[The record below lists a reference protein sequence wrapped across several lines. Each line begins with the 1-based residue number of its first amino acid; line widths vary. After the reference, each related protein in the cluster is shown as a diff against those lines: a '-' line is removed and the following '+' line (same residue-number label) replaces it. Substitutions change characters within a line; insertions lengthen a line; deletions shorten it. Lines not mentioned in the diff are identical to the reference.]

1 VQVSELQVSEFK
13 HLEVTRPVAGVV
25 LARLNRPDVLNAV
38 NTRLGQEILDLFTAI
53 NSGADADARCVVMT
67 GAGERSFCVGGDL
80 KERNGM
86 SDAQW
91 QAQRVV
97 FKAYNLAM
105 ERCPIPVL
113 CAVNGFALGG
123 GAEMILRTDF
133 AYAADHAKFGFP
145 EVKRG
150 FMPGSG
156 GTQRFARIV
165 GEHRAKEL
173 ILTGEQFSAQD
184 ALAWG
189 MINKIVPA
197 ADVLTPTLAAAE
209 KIAQNPPLAVRIIK
223 QCVHSGLQTDI
234 ETGLVIEALGHQRL
248 TSAPD
253 RMEGIAAFVEKRKAE
268 WKS

>member
-1 VQVSELQVSEFK
+1 MQVSEFK
-13 HLEVTRPVAGVV
+13 HLEVTRPAAGVI
-25 LARLNRPDVLNAV
+25 LAQLNRPEVLNAV
-38 NTRLGQEILDLFTAI
+38 NTRLGQEILDLFTHI
-53 NSGADADARCVVMT
+53 NSGQDDEARCVVMT
-67 GAGERSFCVGGDL
+67 GAGERAFCVGGDL

-86 SDAQW
+86 TDAQW
-91 QAQRVV
+91 QAQRII
-97 FKAYNLAM
+97 FKQYNLAM

-113 CAVNGFALGG
+113 CAVNGYALGG

-133 AYAADHAKFGFP
+133 AYAADSARFGFP

-189 MINKIVPA
+189 MINRLAPQ
-197 ADVLTPTLAAAE
+197 ADVLSATLAAAE
-209 KIAQNPPLAVRIIK
+209 KVAQNPPLAVRIIK
-223 QCVHSGLQTDI
+223 QCIHAGLQTDI
-234 ETGLVIEALGHQRL
+234 ETGLAIEVLGHQRL

-253 RMEGIAAFVEKRKAE
+253 RMEGIAAFVEKRRPE
-268 WKS
+268 WKK